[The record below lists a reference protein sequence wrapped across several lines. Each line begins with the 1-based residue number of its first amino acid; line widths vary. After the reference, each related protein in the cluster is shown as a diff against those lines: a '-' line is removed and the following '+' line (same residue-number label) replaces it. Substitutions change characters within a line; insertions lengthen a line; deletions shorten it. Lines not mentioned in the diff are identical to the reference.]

1 MSLAADIKSII
12 MNFIKSKY
20 FEYLNNNNLLII
32 ANNNLKDIISEFYNS
47 NSKELKNTIRTELK
61 SKMKND
67 YPSVTVENTL
77 FDIFQDTSLNINRI
91 VLEIENYQN
100 SITKSINLKI
110 NQKNLGIKIN
120 INNHVEIIN
129 AENPNNDD
137 QNENYNII
145 NNYKYIYSINDT
157 VLSLLD
163 TTTKISTIKNYVN
176 NFSEIKII
184 LIK

>member
-12 MNFIKSKY
+12 MNFIKCKY
-20 FEYLNNNNLLII
+20 FEYLNNNNLLLIQ
-32 ANNNLKDIISEFYNS
+32 NDNLKNIISEFYNN

-61 SKMKND
+61 VKMKND
-67 YPSVTVENTL
+67 YPSATVENTL
-77 FDIFQDTSLNINRI
+77 FDIFQDASLNINRI
-91 VLEIENYQN
+91 ILEIENYQN

-129 AENPNNDD
+129 AENPNKDD
-137 QNENYNII
+137 QDSIYDII
-145 NNYKYIYSINDT
+145 NDYKYIYSINDT
-157 VLSLLD
+157 LLSLLD

-176 NFSEIKII
+176 NFNEIKIT